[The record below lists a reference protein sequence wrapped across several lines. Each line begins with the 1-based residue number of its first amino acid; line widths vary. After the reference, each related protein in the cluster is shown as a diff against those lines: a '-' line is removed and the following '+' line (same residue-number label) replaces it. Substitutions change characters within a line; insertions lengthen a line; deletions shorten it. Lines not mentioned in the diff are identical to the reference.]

1 MPDSCD
7 VLSRCSVTAVTS
19 MHNWMAVL
27 PASLATK
34 PRTWHAGHKH
44 CADDWLT
51 DAKKSCQQTS
61 AETERAGRAWL
72 FPSWPP
78 LLAPFQFL
86 KMTAGVSPSL
96 RLKKKKTT
104 AGVSPSL
111 RQLPAIRPPFTGIAE
126 DALTT
131 AFSPTRNTPEF
142 RASAKPRAYK
152 KSSGNV
158 RVARPIE
165 TKGTRP
171 TLSSQA
177 NAGQLSPE
185 SDSTKDASRK
195 AHASRPATS
204 RPRTYDR
211 ELQHRTAQKR
221 RLPTPTP
228 WKILQAHNEAADRA
242 QTLDHGLRHP
252 LRHDHR
258 RAHEPRQFHNEDL
271 HKLQTHS
278 PERTAQQGSAPR
290 LLNLRTDKQDNDR
303 EFRHRKPA
311 PKPTKAPVNGPP
323 STSGERC
330 RAYTQ
335 ATKL

>member
-1 MPDSCD
+1 
-7 VLSRCSVTAVTS
+7 

-34 PRTWHAGHKH
+34 PRTWHAGRKH
-44 CADDWLT
+44 FADAWLT

-86 KMTAGVSPSL
+86 E
-96 RLKKKKTT
+96 RT

-111 RQLPAIRPPFTGIAE
+111 RQLPAIRPPSTGIAE

-158 RVARPIE
+158 RVAKPIE

-171 TLSSQA
+171 ILSYQA

-204 RPRTYDR
+204 RPRTYDP

-228 WKILQAHNEAADRA
+228 WKILQAHNEAAERA
-242 QTLDHGLRHP
+242 QTLDHGLRLP

-258 RAHEPRQFHNEDL
+258 RAHEPRQCHNEDL
-271 HKLQTHS
+271 HKMQTDS
-278 PERTAQQGSAPR
+278 PERTAPQGSAPR
-290 LLNLRTDKQDNDR
+290 ALNLRTDKRDNDN
-303 EFRHRKPA
+303 ESRHPMPA
-311 PKPTKAPVNGPP
+311 HKPTKAPANGQP
-323 STSGERC
+323 STSVGLC
-330 RAYTQ
+330 RAYTR
-335 ATKL
+335 ATKR